1 MIVIKNKSLR
11 NILRFLIPFILIPLV
26 VFFGTHLLDAK
37 KHIFISLFIALLTV
51 GLFVSGFEKKETG
64 TRRMVLVS
72 IMIALCVVGRFIP
85 FFKPVTAITIIS
97 AIYLGGE
104 SGFMVGAFS
113 ALLSNFYFGQGPWT
127 PFQMLAWGLLGLV
140 AGFLA
145 KPLKANKIFLLIF
158 GVISGIIFSIIMD
171 VWMALSYSDTLNFQF
186 FISSFITAIPHTVL
200 YCVSNFL
207 FLLILSKPF
216 GEKLERIKVKYGV

>member
-1 MIVIKNKSLR
+1 MIIKNDLLR
-11 NILRFLIPFILIPLV
+11 KILGFIIPFILIPCVIFIGVSL
-26 VFFGTHLLDAK
+26 FDNK
-37 KHIFISLFIALLTV
+37 KYIFISFFIALLTV
-51 GLFVSGFEKKETG
+51 CLFITGFEKKKTG
-64 TRRMVLVS
+64 TRRLILVS
-72 IMIALCVVGRFIP
+72 IMIALSVVGRFIP
-85 FFKPVTAITIIS
+85 FFKPVTALTIIS
-97 AIYLGGE
+97 AMYLGGE
-104 SGFMVGAFS
+104 SGFMVGSLS
-113 ALLSNFYFGQGPWT
+113 ALLSNFSFGQGPWT

-145 KPLKANKIFLLIF
+145 KPLKANKVFLLIF

-186 FISSFITAIPHTVL
+186 FLSSFITAIPHTVL
-200 YCVSNFL
+200 YSVSNFV

>member
-1 MIVIKNKSLR
+1 MIIKNDLLR
-11 NILRFLIPFILIPLV
+11 KILGFIIPFILIPCVIFIGVSL
-26 VFFGTHLLDAK
+26 FDNK
-37 KHIFISLFIALLTV
+37 KYIFISFFIALLTV
-51 GLFVSGFEKKETG
+51 CLFITGFEKKKTG
-64 TRRMVLVS
+64 TRRLILVS
-72 IMIALCVVGRFIP
+72 IMIALSVVGRFIP
-85 FFKPVTAITIIS
+85 FFKPVTALTIIS
-97 AIYLGGE
+97 AMYLGGE
-104 SGFMVGAFS
+104 SGFMVGSLS

-145 KPLKANKIFLLIF
+145 KPLKANKVFLLIF

-171 VWMALSYSDTLNFQF
+171 VWMAISYSDSLNFQF
-186 FISSFITAIPHTVL
+186 FLSSFITAIPHTVL
-200 YCVSNFL
+200 YSVSNFI

>member
-1 MIVIKNKSLR
+1 
-11 NILRFLIPFILIPLV
+11 
-26 VFFGTHLLDAK
+26 
-37 KHIFISLFIALLTV
+37 
-51 GLFVSGFEKKETG
+51 
-64 TRRMVLVS
+64 
-72 IMIALCVVGRFIP
+72 
-85 FFKPVTAITIIS
+85 
-97 AIYLGGE
+97 
-104 SGFMVGAFS
+104 
-113 ALLSNFYFGQGPWT
+113 
-127 PFQMLAWGLLGLV
+127 MLAWGLLGLV

-186 FISSFITAIPHTVL
+186 FLSSFITAIPHTVL
-200 YCVSNFL
+200 YSVSNFI

>member
-1 MIVIKNKSLR
+1 MIIKNDLLR
-11 NILRFLIPFILIPLV
+11 KILGFIIPFILIPCVIFIGVSL
-26 VFFGTHLLDAK
+26 FDNK
-37 KHIFISLFIALLTV
+37 KYIFISFFIALLTV
-51 GLFVSGFEKKETG
+51 CLFITGFEKKKTG
-64 TRRMVLVS
+64 TRRLILVS
-72 IMIALCVVGRFIP
+72 IMIALSVVGRFIP
-85 FFKPVTAITIIS
+85 FFKPVTALTIIS
-97 AIYLGGE
+97 AMYLGGE
-104 SGFMVGAFS
+104 SGFMVGSLS

-171 VWMALSYSDTLNFQF
+171 VWMAISYSDTLNFQF
-186 FISSFITAIPHTVL
+186 FLSSFITAIPHTVL
-200 YCVSNFL
+200 YSVSNFI